1 MKDCINKTVD
11 FAVKPKFCILS
22 NSGYTP
28 ENDNQDLDAT
38 NDRNVQFWNHGLL
51 LITAGDQTLNNYAYH
66 TLSTLEGGKGN
77 TAVFLICVQL
87 NIQ

>member
-11 FAVKPKFCILS
+11 FAVKPRFCILS

-38 NDRNVQFWNHGLL
+38 NDKNVQF
-51 LITAGDQTLNNYAYH
+51 
-66 TLSTLEGGKGN
+66 
-77 TAVFLICVQL
+77 
-87 NIQ
+87 